1 MKKIIFIIIL
11 IIPFNIKALEIN
23 SNNAILYNLNND
35 TVLYEKNS
43 EQQTKI
49 ASLTKI
55 MTTIIAI
62 ENIQDLKQTV
72 LITDKMFDNLSI
84 ASVAG
89 FKVGDQVTYED
100 LLYGAMLPSGA
111 DATNALAILISSTEE
126 NFVKLMNEKAE
137 ILNMNNTNYE
147 NASGLDTSNN
157 YSTVKDQATLLKYAL
172 TNSTFKEIYETKY
185 YTTTTNLKLESTIIY
200 YSEKYNIDVSEF
212 HGSKTG
218 YTQLA
223 GLCMSSI
230 SSYNDINYLLITTN
244 ADSTQNSPLNVFDT
258 KTIYEY
264 YYQNYS
270 YETLLEENQILTTLY
285 KGNKEYVVYNE
296 EEFKQ
301 YILSTNDY
309 EEQYIGITYLTNE
322 KKGEIIG
329 EYIITY
335 DGEIIKTIEIK
346 NPINIINISK
356 VSIYILL
363 LGGIIW
369 ILKQFK

>member
-335 DGEIIKTIEIK
+335 DGEIIKTI
-346 NPINIINISK
+346 
-356 VSIYILL
+356 
-363 LGGIIW
+363 
-369 ILKQFK
+369 